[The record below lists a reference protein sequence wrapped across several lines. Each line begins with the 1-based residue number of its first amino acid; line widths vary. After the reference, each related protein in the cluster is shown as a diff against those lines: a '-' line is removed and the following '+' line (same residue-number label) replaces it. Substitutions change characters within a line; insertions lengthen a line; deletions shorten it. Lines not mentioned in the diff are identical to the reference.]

1 MIPCSYKEASMSAL
15 PQVEH
20 AEAAQLSE
28 RDRAILAFERE
39 WWRYSGAKEQAIK
52 DIFEMTPAGYYQV
65 LNGLL
70 DDPAALA
77 QDPMLVKRLLRL
89 RAQRHSARTGRP
101 VSA

>member
-1 MIPCSYKEASMSAL
+1 
-15 PQVEH
+15 
-20 AEAAQLSE
+20 
-28 RDRAILAFERE
+28 ERE

-52 DIFEMTPAGYYQV
+52 DIFDMTPARYYQV

-70 DDPAALA
+70 DDPAALT